1 MATPP
6 ALALPDGL
14 DVHNAVVAARVPVR
28 VDGAAVGFAVLGI
41 HCQWPK
47 RVRDANIVVDPW
59 DHRSQSFNL
68 V

>member
-28 VDGAAVGFAVLGI
+28 VDGAAVGFAVPGI

-47 RVRDANIVVDPW
+47 RVRDANIAE
-59 DHRSQSFNL
+59 S
-68 V
+68 